1 MGGAGRAVAELGP
14 GTGSAG
20 AVVVGGV
27 RTGGL
32 EQATKLPTIAQPNHR
47 HRRSCMTLI
56 LLEALGAGLI
66 LVLIVWWTMFSGRD
80 GGEVQRDEA
89 QDTASHPDDA
99 TPADV
104 SARPTERLT
113 DQPTELPIEQTRPA
127 DPKG

>member
-1 MGGAGRAVAELGP
+1 LLLAAIGGGVGGAGRAVAELGP

-56 LLEALGAGLI
+56 LLEALGAGL
-66 LVLIVWWTMFSGRD
+66 LLALIVWWTMFSGRD
-80 GGEVQRDEA
+80 GGELQRDDLP
-89 QDTASHPDDA
+89 DTAPHPDDA
-99 TPADV
+99 PPGDASTRPPAQV
-104 SARPTERLT
+104 RPTDSNT
-113 DQPTELPIEQTRPA
+113 S
-127 DPKG
+127 